1 MKKIITILLSLL
13 LLLSSC
19 SSSTKEGEKYS
30 EDDLQSLAYV
40 FTQEIVKEKTGKD
53 IKDDYDNY
61 NLETQKYNDDNKT
74 YIITYSDDENKR
86 IKYIFEWD
94 EKKHK
99 DGFKKDDWYL
109 LVNGDVIFDE
119 LDAKRE
125 EAIKNAK

>member
-1 MKKIITILLSLL
+1 MKKIITLLLSLL
-13 LLLSSC
+13 LFSAC
-19 SSSTKEGEKYS
+19 SSGPKEGEKYPD
-30 EDDLQSLAYV
+30 DDLEAMAHV
-40 FTQEIVKEKTGKD
+40 FTQEIVKEKTGLTLKD
-53 IKDDYDNY
+53 KYDYY
-61 NLETQKYNDDNKT
+61 NLSTQKYNDDYNT

-99 DGFKKDDWYL
+99 EAFKKDDWYL

>member
-1 MKKIITILLSLL
+1 MKKIITILLSL